1 MIKMN
6 LYQII
11 ITCLVL
17 NAIMHVVSFYY
28 LNKQQE
34 NSRWGVFAFVLINI
48 IIALLLQMN
57 ISWAIYLAIVFPVIG
72 GIGLMATLKAS
83 KAPLWVDLSIL
94 GLDLTLIMCSLYL
107 LFA

>member
-1 MIKMN
+1 MN

-17 NAIMHVVSFYY
+17 NAVMHVVSFYY
-28 LNKQQE
+28 LNKQQD
-34 NSRWGVFAFVLINI
+34 NSRWGVLAFVLINM

-57 ISWAIYLAIVFPVIG
+57 FSWAIYLAIVFPAIG
-72 GIGLMATLKAS
+72 GIGLTATLKSS

-94 GLDLTLIMCSLYL
+94 ALDLTLIICSLYF
-107 LFA
+107 LFV